1 MNHLKICTF
10 IFLLL
15 ITKAFSIVVGNP
27 SDPGLYLDGFF
38 TSKTKNASFRAS
50 YLYNNIYKTEFKN
63 NVNLQARSDITMK
76 IYASILTFNF
86 FNRLDLYAILGKANY
101 KFLDID
107 DALFFTDD
115 NFAWGAGFKLI
126 LFKGNK
132 IDFSFDGKYF
142 STKQRADFF
151 ILEAQ
156 SYNINGPFRQHFEE
170 VQGSFALSYKTHFLI
185 PYVGA
190 TFLYTLDTEYFPY
203 SRITAKPKV
212 RMLSRDDTLVVFETR
227 DLKPENFIGAVLG
240 ISIINKHKNATL
252 NLETRVIDQNA
263 FAFVGTLRF

>member
-1 MNHLKICTF
+1 MNHLNNFIF
-10 IFLLL
+10 IFLFLFS
-15 ITKAFSIVVGNP
+15 KAFSIVVGNP

-38 TSKTKNASFRAS
+38 SSNEKVASFRAS
-50 YLYNNIYKTEFKN
+50 YLYNNIYKQEFKN
-63 NVNLQARSDITMK
+63 NVNLQATSDVKMK
-76 IYASILTFNF
+76 IFASVLTFNF

-101 KFLDID
+101 EFTDVD
-107 DALFFTDD
+107 DALFFQDD

-142 STKQRADFF
+142 STKQRANSFV
-151 ILEAQ
+151 LEKLI
-156 SYNINGPFRQHFEE
+156 YTLDGPFRQRLEE
-170 VQGSFALSYKTHFLI
+170 VQGSFAISYKTNFLI

-190 TFLYTLDTEYFPY
+190 TFLYTLDTEFFPH
-203 SRITAKPKV
+203 SRIIPKPLV
-212 RMLSRDDTLVVFETR
+212 RIISRGDNSAIFETR
-227 DLKPENFIGAVLG
+227 DMKPKDLFGAVLG
-240 ISIINKHKNATL
+240 ISIINNHKNTTL